1 MAARATESGCV
12 LSKVPRFLIFLL
24 PLMAPALKVDRI
36 ETPTGENPA
45 VFQEPKPM
53 P

>member
-1 MAARATESGCV
+1 MAARATQSGCV
-12 LSKVPRFLIFLL
+12 LFEVPRFFIFVL
-24 PLMAPALKVDRI
+24 PLMAPAVKIDRV

-45 VFQEPKPM
+45 VFQEAEPM